1 MSVNVV
7 PCMLWYKILLFY
19 SRVKRFRSISYWY
32 SLCHL
37 SCNYQLI
44 QIRSLPHVLHIGN
57 SLSLHHHT
65 CNRILQN
72 LSCILKTI
80 GYGWTEQ
87 PGDSKEKQDE
97 AKKLLNSGA
106 LRKYRNTYFS
116 NTSKL
121 GETLMEIMKEEVSEF
136 CKIDV
141 KQNWAFQA
149 HQQVWFLPICIVYAY
164 I

>member
-1 MSVNVV
+1 
-7 PCMLWYKILLFY
+7 
-19 SRVKRFRSISYWY
+19 
-32 SLCHL
+32 
-37 SCNYQLI
+37 
-44 QIRSLPHVLHIGN
+44 
-57 SLSLHHHT
+57 
-65 CNRILQN
+65 LQN
-72 LSCILKTI
+72 VSCILKTI
-80 GYGWTEQ
+80 GCGLIEQ

-97 AKKLLNSGA
+97 VKKLVNSGV
-106 LRKYRNTYFS
+106 LVKHGKNYFS